1 MEAQQHA
8 ATPVAETVV
17 DDVAP
22 DAVDQ
27 ASTPVGR
34 TVRSVGHGSAVVP
47 DEVATDADV
56 DPAESDA
63 PLLPAAE
70 AAVARDLEHHRYDST
85 TAFDYLFPQLAE
97 RFPRFHL
104 PVGNGATTATVAAL
118 KTLGAAMVA
127 RPVTPPGQPPRSLDS
142 HVPAVYTY
150 WGQFIDHDITL
161 NTNGPDTTTGRD
173 GDQALGDVDA
183 VPFQVFAPRVV
194 VRSLHNGRHPAL
206 NLDSLYGSGPRFEGE
221 RGYRTTRSEASY
233 VPGSAKLRLGRIST
247 EPLVIPGGPS
257 FSLVAPGDDAQ
268 RDLPRD
274 DGGAPLIPDGRN
286 DENLVV
292 AQLHLAMIRFHNAV
306 VDWVDDVEPW
316 TRHTGGERGVF
327 ERASQLV
334 RWHYQWLVVNDYL
347 RTLTKPGVLD
357 ATLLRD
363 TSFFR
368 PRYPISMPLEFAVAA
383 FRFGHSMIRDSY
395 DFNVNF
401 TGPPPANA
409 SLTQLFQFT
418 GNGGSLRPGPQGTPV
433 LPSNWP
439 IEWARF
445 VDKGDPRTF
454 RAAEKIDTF
463 LAPSL
468 GTMVKEGNLPPEPP
482 AHTPAQLVASALQKQ
497 LAQRNLLRGYMLALP
512 TGEAVAAAFGVTPL
526 TPAQLEDR
534 AGDDVKQAL
543 AALRDGDHGGTPL
556 WYYVLKEAEL
566 QGDGS
571 FLGEVGSRVL
581 AETFVYLL
589 RQDDTSYV
597 RTSNHWTPAQG
608 VHFEDGS
615 LVLTLPDL
623 LRFAGVLPDAAGRFR
638 GDGTAG
644 HDGAP

>member
-1 MEAQQHA
+1 MEAQQQPA
-8 ATPVAETVV
+8 APVAETVV

-104 PVGNGATTATVAAL
+104 PVGNGATAATVAAL

-183 VPFQVFAPRVV
+183 VPFQVFAPWVV

-306 VDWVDDVEPW
+306 VDWVDDAEPW
-316 TRHTGGERGVF
+316 TRLTGGERGV
-327 ERASQLV
+327 
-334 RWHYQWLVVNDYL
+334 
-347 RTLTKPGVLD
+347 
-357 ATLLRD
+357 
-363 TSFFR
+363 
-368 PRYPISMPLEFAVAA
+368 
-383 FRFGHSMIRDSY
+383 
-395 DFNVNF
+395 
-401 TGPPPANA
+401 
-409 SLTQLFQFT
+409 
-418 GNGGSLRPGPQGTPV
+418 
-433 LPSNWP
+433 
-439 IEWARF
+439 
-445 VDKGDPRTF
+445 
-454 RAAEKIDTF
+454 
-463 LAPSL
+463 
-468 GTMVKEGNLPPEPP
+468 
-482 AHTPAQLVASALQKQ
+482 
-497 LAQRNLLRGYMLALP
+497 
-512 TGEAVAAAFGVTPL
+512 
-526 TPAQLEDR
+526 
-534 AGDDVKQAL
+534 
-543 AALRDGDHGGTPL
+543 
-556 WYYVLKEAEL
+556 
-566 QGDGS
+566 
-571 FLGEVGSRVL
+571 
-581 AETFVYLL
+581 
-589 RQDDTSYV
+589 
-597 RTSNHWTPAQG
+597 
-608 VHFEDGS
+608 
-615 LVLTLPDL
+615 
-623 LRFAGVLPDAAGRFR
+623 
-638 GDGTAG
+638 
-644 HDGAP
+644 